1 MPGGGGD
8 FLDEV
13 GDARR
18 VVFIGK
24 GCFEDAA
31 VAVADECDMLAFGIV
46 EGDAEHF
53 AGASG
58 ALEDGA
64 DEGVLVT
71 INGLDLAGWL
81 FHGTVK
87 ISC

>member
-1 MPGGGGD
+1 
-8 FLDEV
+8 
-13 GDARR
+13 
-18 VVFIGK
+18 
-24 GCFEDAA
+24 
-31 VAVADECDMLAFGIV
+31 MLAFGIV

-81 FHGTVK
+81 FHGTVTM
-87 ISC
+87 SC

>member
-1 MPGGGGD
+1 MD
-8 FLDEV
+8 FGTLTLFST
-13 GDARR
+13 GKDALRTSPWPSP
-18 VVFIGK
+18 
-24 GCFEDAA
+24 
-31 VAVADECDMLAFGIV
+31 DECDMLAFGIV

-87 ISC
+87 VSC